1 MFVTE
6 ICQISEPIVLADIIG
21 NTDESLHQQIKTR
34 LQTLTPEN
42 SSEVHSWPILHARI
56 EALLNAGLQAAAEV
70 FIADE
75 RYAKT
80 FGPVPGRAVPGL
92 RNHLRLLHSGQV
104 GTAIDDY
111 KILH

>member
-42 SSEVHSWPILHARI
+42 SSEVHSWPILQALV
-56 EALLNAGLQAAAEV
+56 EALLNAGLQDEAEV
-70 FIADE
+70 FIAAE
-75 RYAKT
+75 RDAKT
-80 FGPVPGRAVPGL
+80 FGPVPGRAVTAL
-92 RNHLRLLHSGQV
+92 RNSLRMLQIGRAHV
-104 GTAIDDY
+104 
-111 KILH
+111 